1 MDEIL
6 KCYDDGT
13 IELEDLAAL
22 GLVLEL
28 FNHAVA
34 ERRATLQSGS
44 TEEAG
49 ALVQPLPLVDR
60 RTPHTALSARPA
72 CRPASAWR
80 VYITL
85 QADEPT
91 KDITVLA
98 VFPCSGE
105 V

>member
-44 TEEAG
+44 TEEAR

-80 VYITL
+80 VTSL
-85 QADEPT
+85 CKPMSQQRT
-91 KDITVLA
+91 
-98 VFPCSGE
+98 
-105 V
+105 